1 MLLLIMAKNPQI
13 RHLRHKQNVKK
24 LEEMKMAKRNTVEIF
39 AYTNKQGEETKFK
52 FQHPGLLE
60 SIRMRDRSK
69 NESGNGY
76 NEENLYSELL
86 EHVIFLEDGS
96 RVNFEY
102 FEENE
107 GFTDV
112 IKAATKF
119 VFRQ

>member
-1 MLLLIMAKNPQI
+1 
-13 RHLRHKQNVKK
+13 
-24 LEEMKMAKRNTVEIF
+24 MAKRNTVEMF
-39 AYTNKQGEETKFK
+39 TYTDKEGNATTYK